1 MDMHEITSEIKRLEA
16 MDATYD
22 ILSKLAV
29 LYSIRDHHQEKKMAE
44 YSHASSE
51 FSQAISGAD
60 WDQALEILD
69 EHMDAIR
76 LLHPKEYTAIINR
89 LKKIKIE

>member
-1 MDMHEITSEIKRLEA
+1 MDMHEIDNEINRLEN

-29 LYSIRDHHQEKKMAE
+29 LYSIKDHHQEKKKMS

-51 FSQAISGAD
+51 FAQAISGSS
-60 WDQALEILD
+60 WDEALEILD
-69 EHMDAIR
+69 EHMDAIKI
-76 LLHPKEYTAIINR
+76 LHPREYSAIIKR
-89 LKKIKIE
+89 LKKIE

>member
-1 MDMHEITSEIKRLEA
+1 MIDMHEIDNEINRLEK
-16 MDATYD
+16 MDANYD

-29 LYSIRDHHQEKKMAE
+29 LYSVKDHHHERIE
-44 YSHASSE
+44 SRSHASSE
-51 FSQAISGAD
+51 FAQAISGAS
-60 WDQALEILD
+60 WDEALEILD

-76 LLHPKEYTAIINR
+76 LLYPKEYSAIINR